1 MMDVKNLMVGDYLQ
15 LEGLAYRV
23 IQIDGIVRD
32 GFMLENGME
41 DYGEPIPLTKDILWR
56 NFPDTLGN
64 VYWIWDDEKS
74 NEEENWYEFSI
85 SGKNVKVNMEIRYV
99 HELQHALRLCGINKE
114 IEL

>member
-1 MMDVKNLMVGDYLQ
+1 MEANELMIGDWLLYNNMP
-15 LEGLAYRV
+15 YRV
-23 IQIDGIVRD
+23 IQVDGIARD

-41 DYGEPIPLTKDILWR
+41 DCGEPIQLTKDILWK

-64 VYWIWDDEKS
+64 VYWMWDDEKS

-85 SGKNVKVNMEIRYV
+85 SSKNVKVNMTIRYV
-99 HELQHALRLCGINKE
+99 HELQHALRLCGIEKE